1 MKKEKNPQ
9 NIIDPLLIEVRKE
22 MEETEESLGMPIIAL
37 FSSSS
42 DELPGEI
49 SYPAEYFIAEQLR
62 KIKERKG
69 LSDEEKIPQLGIL
82 LSSKG
87 GNFPTVLNIVKLIKE
102 NCERFSIIVPGKAL
116 SAVSLLALMG
126 DELIGSKDSVFS
138 PFDPRVNNFTNP
150 KTPTVSVSDIIA
162 ILSQNCSYE
171 EKAASLLSLY
181 KNTDPIVMAQA
192 LRARNQIKSALL
204 ERLKEKKL
212 SEETIENL
220 LNLFLENDLPH
231 NSLLTISDIKESGM
245 EVTELSEE
253 NSKKLKRIVDLL
265 ADYSLPVRGQQ
276 LLDFYKKSSSCF
288 LNFSLTPILTFSA
301 DGGLKSIRRDAISTY
316 CGDRE
321 KVSLPAISIQLSM
334 PFDYSVK
341 P

>member
-1 MKKEKNPQ
+1 MKKEIKPQ
-9 NIIDPLLIEVRKE
+9 DIIDPLLIELRKE
-22 MEETEESLGMPIIAL
+22 IEEAEESLGMPLIAL

-62 KIKERKG
+62 KIKEGKG
-69 LSDEEKIPQLGIL
+69 LSDEEKVPQLGIL

-102 NCERFSIIVPGKAL
+102 NCECFSIIVPDKAL
-116 SAVSLLALMG
+116 SAASLLALMG
-126 DELIGSKDSVFS
+126 DELIASKGSFFS
-138 PFDPRVNNFTNP
+138 PFDPMVNNFTNP
-150 KTPTVSVSDIIA
+150 KTPTVSVSDITA
-162 ILSQNCSYE
+162 ILSQNCSFE
-171 EKAASLLSLY
+171 ERAASLLSLY
-181 KNTDPIVMAQA
+181 KNADPIVMAQA

-220 LNLFLENDLPH
+220 LHLFLENDLPH
-231 NSLLTISDIKESGM
+231 NSLLTINDIEESGM
-245 EVTELSEE
+245 DVTELSEE
-253 NSKKLKRIVDLL
+253 NFNKLKRIVDLL
-265 ADYSLPVRGQQ
+265 ADYSFPVRGQQ
-276 LLDFYKKSSSCF
+276 LLDFYKKDCSCF
-288 LNFSLTPILTFSA
+288 LNFSLTSILTFSA
-301 DGGLKSIRRDAISTY
+301 DGGLKSIRRDVISTY

-321 KVSLPAISIQLSM
+321 KVSFPAISIQLSM

>member
-22 MEETEESLGMPIIAL
+22 IEETEGNLGMPIIAL

-69 LSDEEKIPQLGIL
+69 LSYEEKVPQLGIL

-102 NCERFSIIVPGKAL
+102 NCEYLSIIVPDKAL
-116 SAVSLLALMG
+116 SAASLLALMG
-126 DELIGSKDSVFS
+126 DELIASKGSFFS
-138 PFDPRVNNFTNP
+138 PFDPMVNNFTNP
-150 KTPTVSVSDIIA
+150 KTPTVSVSDITA
-162 ILSQNCSYE
+162 ILSQNCSFE
-171 EKAASLLSLY
+171 ERAASLLSLY
-181 KNTDPIVMAQA
+181 KNADPIVMAQA
-192 LRARNQIKSALL
+192 LRARNQIKGALL

-288 LNFSLTPILTFSA
+288 LNFSLTPLLTFSA
-301 DGGLKSIRRDAISTY
+301 DGGLKSIRRDVISTY
-316 CGDRE
+316 CGDQE